1 MLVRALSLVLLIK
14 LVPAA
19 VAQPMKAPYQDPKL
33 PVEQRVADLLGRM
46 TLEEKTA
53 QLQCLLN
60 SPLIPGMAG
69 ISENG
74 AFSPEKARKSL
85 KNGIGQIAMLFS
97 PLGPRAAA
105 EYRNTVQKWV
115 AESTRLGIPVVS
127 HDEGLHGYVAFG
139 GTSYP
144 QAIGLAS
151 TWDPALLHEIFTE
164 VAREAR
170 HRGAQQL
177 LAPVL
182 DLGRDPR
189 YGRIEET
196 YGEDPYLAARLG
208 VAAVRGFQG
217 NGPGFDSDHVVA
229 TAKHFLHGQPEGGTN
244 VAPSNYSERILR
256 EQLLYPF
263 EAAVK
268 EARIGSV
275 MPSYNEI
282 DGIPSHVNP
291 WLLRQ
296 VLRKEWGFQGITV
309 SDYFA
314 VDQLVS
320 LHHVA
325 ANPAQAAADALSAGV
340 DVELPAPF
348 GYPTL
353 PETVGAGKVPMA
365 KLDAAVGRVLTMKF
379 QLGLFE
385 NPYVDPS
392 IAETT
397 ANTEQHRRLAR
408 TAAERAIVLLK
419 NDGNILPLDR
429 NRIGTLAVIGPNAD
443 KRRLGTYSGTPPY
456 FVTVLDGVRAKAG
469 HGMKVVYAEGC
480 RISEPDTDPVGNFMD
495 FSVREPDPA
504 EDRKRIAEAVGV
516 ARGAD
521 AIVLV
526 LGGNEAVSREAIG
539 EGFFPLPHL
548 GDVDTLE
555 LPGLQNELAKSIL
568 ELGKPVAVL
577 LLNGRPYSIPYLA
590 ANAPAI
596 LEGWYLGQE
605 TGNAVANV
613 LFGDVNPAGR
623 LPVTIG
629 RNVGQLPVYYY
640 QKPSAKRGYLWSS
653 KEPLFPFGH
662 GLSYTTFRYGS
673 VTLAPAGISVSGTA
687 TASIDVTNTGARAG
701 DEVVQMYIHHEA
713 ASVTQPVKQLR
724 GFERIH
730 LEPGETKTVQFP
742 INFDTLAFLN
752 RDMRRVV
759 EPGAIQIMMGGSSAK
774 TLSAKLEIVP

>member
-1 MLVRALSLVLLIK
+1 
-14 LVPAA
+14 
-19 VAQPMKAPYQDPKL
+19 MKAAYQDTKL

-46 TLEEKTA
+46 TLEEKAA
-53 QLQCLLN
+53 QLLCVFD
-60 SPLIPGMAG
+60 SPLMPGAAG
-69 ISENG
+69 LSDKG
-74 AFSPEKARKSL
+74 AFSPEKARATL
-85 KNGIGQIAMLFS
+85 KDGIGQIATFGS
-97 PLGPRAAA
+97 PLGARAAA
-105 EYRNTVQKWV
+105 EYRNSVQKWI
-115 AESTRLGIPVVS
+115 AGNTRLGIPAVF
-127 HDEGLHGYVAFG
+127 HDEGLHGYVAAG

-151 TWDPALLHEIFTE
+151 TWDPALLQQIFAE

-170 HRGAQQL
+170 RRGAQQL

-217 NGPGFDSDHVVA
+217 NGPGFDRDHVVA

-268 EARIGSV
+268 EAGIGSV

-291 WLLRQ
+291 WLLQQ
-296 VLRKEWGFQGITV
+296 VLREEWGFRGVTV
-309 SDYFA
+309 SDYFG
-314 VDQLVS
+314 VQQLVD

-325 ANPAQAAADALSAGV
+325 ASAAQAGADALRAGV
-340 DVELPAPF
+340 DVELPGPF
-348 GYPTL
+348 GFSTL
-353 PETVGAGKVPMA
+353 PESVRSGKVPQA
-365 KLDAAVGRVLTMKF
+365 ALDAAVARVLTMKF
-379 QLGLFE
+379 ELGLFE
-385 NPYVDPS
+385 NPYADPAA
-392 IAETT
+392 AE
-397 ANTEQHRRLAR
+397 AAADTEQHRQLAR
-408 TAAERAIVLLK
+408 VAAERAIILLK
-419 NDGNILPLDR
+419 NDGNVLPLDR
-429 NRIGTLAVIGPNAD
+429 SRIVTLAVIGPNAD
-443 KRRLGTYSGTPPY
+443 RRRLGTYSGTPPY
-456 FVTVLDGVRAKAG
+456 FVTVLEGVRAKAG
-469 HGMKVVYAEGC
+469 PGITVVFAEGC
-480 RISEPDTDPVGNFMD
+480 RISEPDTDPLGNFLN
-495 FSVREPDPA
+495 FAVQTPDPA
-504 EDRKRIAEAVGV
+504 EDRQRIAEAVAA

-521 AIVLV
+521 AVLLV

-539 EGFFPLPHL
+539 AGLFPAPHL

-555 LPGLQNELAKSIL
+555 LPGLQNELAKEIL
-568 ELGKPVAVL
+568 ELGKPAAVL
-577 LLNGRPYSIPYLA
+577 LLNGRPYSIGYLA
-590 ANAPAI
+590 GHAPAI

-623 LPVTIG
+623 LPVTIA
-629 RNVGQLPVYYY
+629 RNAGQLPVYYY

-653 KEPLFPFGH
+653 TEPLFPFGH
-662 GLSYTTFRYGS
+662 GLSYTTFRYGD
-673 VTLAPAGISVSGTA
+673 VKLEPASMGVSGTS
-687 TASIDVTNTGARAG
+687 TASVEVTNTGARAG
-701 DEVVQMYIHHEA
+701 DEVVQMYIHHET

-730 LEPGETKTVQFP
+730 LEPGETKTVRFA
-742 INFDTLAFLN
+742 IGFDTLAFLN
-752 RDMRRVV
+752 REMRRAV
-759 EPGAIQIMMGGSSAK
+759 EPGAVEVMIGGSSAR
-774 TLSAKLEIVP
+774 TVSARLEVTP